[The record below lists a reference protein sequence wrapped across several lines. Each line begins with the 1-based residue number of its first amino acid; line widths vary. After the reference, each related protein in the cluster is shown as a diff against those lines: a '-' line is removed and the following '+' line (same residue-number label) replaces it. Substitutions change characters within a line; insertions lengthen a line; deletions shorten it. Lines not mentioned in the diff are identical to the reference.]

1 MAATP
6 RGGGFLLLDTCAGVW
21 YNRGAAIS
29 TAYAASA
36 SLTLGFVTISGYA
49 GGVGYLIEYKDGK
62 LTHGG
67 ILLFGYSISVDV
79 FWIIDLFSSDVS

>member
-1 MAATP
+1 M
-6 RGGGFLLLDTCAGVW
+6 CAGVW
-21 YNRGAAIS
+21 YNRGAATS

-36 SLTLGFVTISGYA
+36 SVTLGILTVSGYA

-67 ILLFGYSISVDV
+67 ILLFGFSVSIDV
-79 FWIIDLFSSDVS
+79 SWLIDLFVLDAS